1 MLEFLKENARPLTK
15 KELNI
20 LLNGKEKPETFD
32 IYDIIAMAQN
42 MKQNDPEWYENS
54 PLGIMHD
61 ISNGDPDR
69 FEFIFIEFLKE
80 IGFKEKD
87 FIVQE

>member
-1 MLEFLKENARPLTK
+1 MFDFIKENAKPLTE

-20 LLNGKEKPETFD
+20 LLNGKEVPETFD

-42 MKQNDPEWYENS
+42 MKKADPDWYNTS

-61 ISNGDPDR
+61 LSNGDPDR
-69 FEFIFIEFLKE
+69 FEFIFINFLKE
-80 IGFKEKD
+80 IGFKEED
-87 FIVQE
+87 FILQE